1 MKLRKLVGACVLVGM
16 AAGMAQAYTPYLQ
29 YPERK
34 LKYPKRTTGWDDP
47 LQVHYEA
54 WKARFLVGGLV
65 KGTDP
70 SMNARY
76 ISEGQSYGLLL
87 SLWFNDQ
94 ATFNTIW
101 SATESGF
108 WRASKGTGGWYAWL
122 NTGDDNF
129 AGDADQ
135 DIAGALI
142 FASALVDSGYWTDY
156 SVSGQN
162 YKAKAKVVV
171 QSVWNNLVNKSDYQ
185 IESWP
190 SAGAST
196 RNPSYHMPQWYP
208 VFKEFATKN
217 SLTGMS
223 WDAVKTGAFSL
234 INAQPNASKGMARN
248 FSSSSGG
255 SPGGGTSSPNN
266 YDMGFDAIRV
276 PYRMGMSAMWYK
288 DPTAMTWC
296 KNVWNAGFVDPAKP
310 GMYTVGTPVLW
321 GWGTASNGS
330 DSKYEK
336 PMTTTM
342 WAVSALGV
350 SDSLTAAAEAFSTMA
365 SYMNGTAGLNSRNYF
380 GEYVVTD
387 STVNAS
393 QGIYPPNKNYYAQ
406 TLGLIGAVAMGGR
419 APNVWDDLMNKWTVP
434 DTSATLKTFSAN
446 KMKGVYNVDSVK
458 FSVAFSKAA
467 ACTLTVQG
475 QTSKAKYTSIFTTS
489 GTATTVVPW
498 KMGVKNGLTLFNSD
512 PGEFVTA
519 TLRWSGMT
527 GTSAVT
533 NVITNIQMCATA
545 ASCPTVG
552 IGEAASAPKGML
564 LRQADGSML
573 VRQPWFS
580 NSVRVRLR
588 NAAGMALYQSDAAL
602 ENGAV
607 RVPAL
612 SLAPGWYAI
621 ETESN
626 GQRATQS
633 FTLSR

>member
-1 MKLRKLVGACVLVGM
+1 MKLKTLVGACVLVGM
-16 AAGMAQAYTPYLQ
+16 AAGAAQAYTPYLQ

-34 LKYPKRTTGWDDP
+34 LKYPKRTTGWDEP

-54 WKARFLVGGLV
+54 WKSRFLVGGLV

-101 SATESGF
+101 DATESGF
-108 WRASKGTGGWYAWL
+108 WRSGKGTGGWYAWL

-156 SVSGQN
+156 KSGG
-162 YKAKAKVVV
+162 YKTKAKVVV

-190 SAGAST
+190 GAGSGI
-196 RNPSYHMPQWYP
+196 RNSSYHMPQWYP
-208 VFKEFATKN
+208 VFKEFAAKN
-217 SLTGMS
+217 SLTGMD
-223 WDAVKTGAFSL
+223 WDKVKTAAFGL
-234 INAQPNASKGMARN
+234 INAQPSSSKGMARN
-248 FSSSSGG
+248 FSNSSGG

-288 DPTAMTWC
+288 DPSAVTWC
-296 KNVWNAGFVDPAKP
+296 KNVWNAGFVSAAKP
-310 GMYTVGTPVLW
+310 GMYSVGGPSLW
-321 GWGTASNGS
+321 GWGTASDGS

-350 SDSLTAAAEAFSTMA
+350 ADSLPVAAEAFSTMA
-365 SYMNGTAGLNSRNYF
+365 SYMGGTAGLNSRNYF

-393 QGIYPPNKNYYAQ
+393 AGVYPPNKNYFAQ
-406 TLGLIGAVAMGGR
+406 TLGMLGAVAMAGR
-419 APNVWDDLMNKWTVP
+419 APNVWDDMKNGWVVP

-446 KMKGVYNVDSVK
+446 KTKGIYYVDSVK

-467 ACTLTVQG
+467 TCTLTVQG
-475 QTSKAKYTSIFTTS
+475 QSSKAKYTSVFKTT
-489 GTATTVVPW
+489 GTTTTVVPW
-498 KMGVKNGLTLFNSD
+498 KMGVKGGLTLFNSD

-533 NVITNIQMCATA
+533 NVISNIQMCGTAT
-545 ASCPTVG
+545 SCPTVG
-552 IGEAASAPKGML
+552 IEGNTSALKGSL
-564 LRQADGSML
+564 QRQADGSVL

-580 NSVRVRLR
+580 GSVRIRLR
-588 NAAGMALYQSDAAL
+588 NVAGMALYQSEAAL

-607 RVPAL
+607 RVPSL